1 VPAQMRR
8 TGTGPATPGTIAGVP
23 SLLAQTD
30 PEGPPCMTSTP
41 EATAQVGVVGLAVMG
56 RNLAR
61 NFANHG
67 YTVAVYNRTTAR
79 TDEMIAAHGEEGN
92 FVPSA
97 ELADFVASLER
108 PRR

>member
-1 VPAQMRR
+1 
-8 TGTGPATPGTIAGVP
+8 
-23 SLLAQTD
+23 
-30 PEGPPCMTSTP
+30 MTTTA

-79 TDEMIAAHGEEGN
+79 TEEMMAAHGEASCPP
-92 FVPSA
+92 PSSPTSWPA
-97 ELADFVASLER
+97 WSGHAGS
-108 PRR
+108 